1 MTSKLPQ
8 APMTEQS
15 RTPASPYEAILRW
28 LPVVRQYL
36 GSAGSLTFVFGSQ
49 LVTFMFLA
57 RHLGDVQYGQLM
69 AITATTQIA
78 MSLCGLGADEPMVR
92 RLVRDPSLYPI
103 LLGHNLIL
111 ISASGLGLTVISIV
125 GLYFTVPIPIQSHE
139 HLMMISIFALSN
151 IILFRCISLT
161 EAIFIGRR
169 EYMWANAIVVT
180 FAALRAL
187 TALVATL
194 VFKVDTLQT
203 WAFWHGASHLV
214 GVLGCAM
221 ALRTLGAPR
230 WHVMRDEVKRG
241 IHVIIPN
248 FLNSLRQNV
257 DLIVLS
263 WVAAPGIVGNYGAAS
278 RIVQTSLMT
287 VWSFNRIMYPRL
299 VIAGAQGCAPTFKL
313 ASRYVLI
320 AGGLGG
326 LTSISLFLLSPY
338 VAEIFGRGFIYMA
351 TYLKILCWVVFLSA
365 VQSVAYD
372 SLGAVEKHGL
382 RALISNVSSVLGV
395 GLVVGLTYTY
405 GVNGTFVALFISQIL
420 SLAGVWI
427 ALFHLSRSESFIN

>member
-1 MTSKLPQ
+1 
-8 APMTEQS
+8 
-15 RTPASPYEAILRW
+15 
-28 LPVVRQYL
+28 
-36 GSAGSLTFVFGSQ
+36 
-49 LVTFMFLA
+49 
-57 RHLGDVQYGQLM
+57 
-69 AITATTQIA
+69 
-78 MSLCGLGADEPMVR
+78 
-92 RLVRDPSLYPI
+92 
-103 LLGHNLIL
+103 
-111 ISASGLGLTVISIV
+111 
-125 GLYFTVPIPIQSHE
+125 
-139 HLMMISIFALSN
+139 
-151 IILFRCISLT
+151 
-161 EAIFIGRR
+161 
-169 EYMWANAIVVT
+169 
-180 FAALRAL
+180 
-187 TALVATL
+187 
-194 VFKVDTLQT
+194 
-203 WAFWHGASHLV
+203 
-214 GVLGCAM
+214 
-221 ALRTLGAPR
+221 
-230 WHVMRDEVKRG
+230 
-241 IHVIIPN
+241 
-248 FLNSLRQNV
+248 
-257 DLIVLS
+257 
-263 WVAAPGIVGNYGAAS
+263 
-278 RIVQTSLMT
+278 
-287 VWSFNRIMYPRL
+287 MYPRL